1 MGKLGD
7 RDLRLYAERIN
18 AAWVNRRHDQRRLE
32 ANREIL
38 RLLSEYLETHP
49 SLRFTQALYNL
60 GLAGDERY
68 NEEPWTTLE
77 RARSTIE
84 N

>member
-1 MGKLGD
+1 MVD
-7 RDLRLYAERIN
+7 WHNAEY
-18 AAWVNRRHDQRRLE
+18 DQRRLE

-38 RLLSEYLETHP
+38 RLLSEYLEAYP
-49 SLRFTQALYNL
+49 SMRFTQALYNL
-60 GLAGDERY
+60 GLAGGERY

-84 N
+84 NGNYIPV